1 MLEFSNQNS
10 FNEVRDEA
18 EKVVHLMWALQ
29 KQYDKYDPT
38 EFVRVVRKY
47 TKHFNDIYDM
57 NLQSD
62 YYEDLKQLRQ
72 AESIDASGT
81 CLQGTLRI
89 GYDDLVQV
97 MSKHNIQA
105 DNGSDD
111 GKTDV
116 NWYGKFS
123 DGRIFTIYNWKN
135 GKAYLGDQ
143 GKDVQMIRD
152 WHIGGHEITTYQ
164 DLKLVF
170 EMELGRIL

>member
-1 MLEFSNQNS
+1 MLDFSNPNS

-18 EKVVHLMWALQ
+18 EKIVHLMWALQ

-62 YYEDLKQLRQ
+62 YYEDLKQLLQ
-72 AESIDASGT
+72 ARPEDSWGT

-89 GYDDLVQV
+89 GYDEIMQV
-97 MSKHNIQA
+97 MNKHNIQA
-105 DNGSDD
+105 HKGSDD

-143 GKDVQMIRD
+143 GLDIQRIRD
-152 WHIGGHEITTYQ
+152 WHVGGKEVTTYQ

-170 EMELGRIL
+170 EMELGKIL